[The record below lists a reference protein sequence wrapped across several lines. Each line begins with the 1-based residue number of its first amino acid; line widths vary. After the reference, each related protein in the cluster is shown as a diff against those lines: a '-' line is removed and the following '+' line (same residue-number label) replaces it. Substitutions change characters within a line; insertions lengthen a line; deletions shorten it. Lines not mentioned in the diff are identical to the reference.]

1 MEEKVMVREEYK
13 QQQSQEQK
21 EEPRMKIRIRIFPIW
36 LRIIVVALLVLIA
49 FAVGSM
55 IGYGVIGDG
64 NPTDILQKS
73 TWTSIVDLV
82 NKEN

>member
-13 QQQSQEQK
+13 QQQSKEQK

-36 LRIIVVALLVLIA
+36 LRIIVVALLVSIA
-49 FAVGSM
+49 FVVGSM
-55 IGYGVIGDG
+55 IGYGVIGNG
-64 NPTDILQKS
+64 KPTDILQKS

>member
-13 QQQSQEQK
+13 QQQSKEQK

-36 LRIIVVALLVLIA
+36 LRIIVVSLLVLIA
-49 FAVGSM
+49 FVVGSM

-64 NPTDILQKS
+64 KPTDILQKS